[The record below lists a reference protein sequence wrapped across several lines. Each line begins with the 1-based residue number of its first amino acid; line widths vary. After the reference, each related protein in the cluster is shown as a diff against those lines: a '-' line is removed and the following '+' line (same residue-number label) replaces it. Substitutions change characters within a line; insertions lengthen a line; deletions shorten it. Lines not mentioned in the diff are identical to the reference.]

1 MEYYLDNI
9 DSHCEVFSCII
20 QTVYRGPYYTLKIKY
35 VLSKFFI
42 MITII
47 ITIII
52 TKATKFYSKTIICK
66 ESFN

>member
-35 VLSKFFI
+35 VLSKFLFLLLLLL
-42 MITII
+42 MHLNFFLKLSF
-47 ITIII
+47 
-52 TKATKFYSKTIICK
+52 TKDGSTKK
-66 ESFN
+66 

>member
-35 VLSKFFI
+35 VLSKFLLIIFI
-42 MITII
+42 AII
-47 ITIII
+47 LI
-52 TKATKFYSKTIICK
+52 
-66 ESFN
+66 NN

>member
-35 VLSKFFI
+35 VLSKF
-42 MITII
+42 
-47 ITIII
+47 
-52 TKATKFYSKTIICK
+52 YYYYYH
-66 ESFN
+66 

>member
-35 VLSKFFI
+35 VLSKFLL
-42 MITII
+42 
-47 ITIII
+47 
-52 TKATKFYSKTIICK
+52 
-66 ESFN
+66 